1 MTVMVTVILGILKVI
16 GILLLII
23 LGLLLCILLCAL
35 FVPVRYRVQGQR
47 SAEVPLQGQVT
58 VSWLLHLF
66 GICVDA
72 KETDISIKLRI
83 FGIPLDSLR
92 EFLSRRKKKKRAK
105 ARKKAAVAKKK
116 DTKHVKQEVPRQ
128 LPDRKPTEEAVPVK
142 TSEPTEKKSTATVQK
157 AEKIQENVSEKAAE
171 PQTEKLPKKE
181 EPVKQPQNAATEQE
195 KSGENRLVR
204 FFKRLWQ
211 LPGRILKKVQQVLK
225 SAEHTKKSL
234 GTLKA
239 FIDRQETKGALRLV
253 WKKAV
258 RLGRHILP
266 RKLKGYFSYG
276 FSDPADT
283 GYLLALLGALYP
295 VYGDHVKVEP
305 DFQQKKLEFSL
316 QGSGRVY
323 GIVVLVNGLQLF
335 FDKNIQ
341 FILKNRKKE
350 A

>member
-72 KETDISIKLRI
+72 KGTDISIKLRI

-92 EFLSRRKKKKRAK
+92 EFLNRRKKRKRAK
-105 ARKKAAVAKKK
+105 TGKKAA
-116 DTKHVKQEVPRQ
+116 Q
-128 LPDRKPTEEAVPVK
+128 K
-142 TSEPTEKKSTATVQK
+142 T
-157 AEKIQENVSEKAAE
+157 EKIQENVSEKAAE
-171 PQTEKLPKKE
+171 PQAEKLPKKE

-204 FFKRLWQ
+204 FFRRLWQ

-253 WKKAV
+253 WKKAI
-258 RLGRHILP
+258 RLGRHVLP
-266 RKLKGYFSYG
+266 RKLKGHLSYG

>member
-16 GILLLII
+16 GILLVII

-35 FVPVRYRVQGQR
+35 FVPVRYRAQGQR

-72 KETDISIKLRI
+72 KGTDVSIKLRI

-92 EFLSRRKKKKRAK
+92 EFLNRRKKKKR
-105 ARKKAAVAKKK
+105 
-116 DTKHVKQEVPRQ
+116 E
-128 LPDRKPTEEAVPVK
+128 
-142 TSEPTEKKSTATVQK
+142 K

-171 PQTEKLPKKE
+171 SQTEKLPKKE
-181 EPVKQPQNAATEQE
+181 EPVKQPQNAATEPKQ
-195 KSGENRLVR
+195 SGENRLLR
-204 FFKRLWQ
+204 FFRRLWQ

-225 SAEHTKKSL
+225 SAEHTKKSF

-258 RLGRHILP
+258 HLGRHILP
-266 RKLKGYFSYG
+266 RKLKGYLSYG

-295 VYGDHVKVEP
+295 VYGDHVSVEP